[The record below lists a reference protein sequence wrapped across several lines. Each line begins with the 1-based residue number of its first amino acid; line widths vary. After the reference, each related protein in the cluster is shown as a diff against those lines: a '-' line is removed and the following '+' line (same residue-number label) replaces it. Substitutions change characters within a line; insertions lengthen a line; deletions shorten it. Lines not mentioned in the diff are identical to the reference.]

1 MPRLS
6 DQMPRQMIATLSVN
20 WLVVMV
26 VIVVVMLMPA
36 IFSRHLMPAII
47 ALIAFG
53 LARFYGKNRPAI
65 ARCVVKSLAIT
76 ATIMLIINLINYF
89 GWIDNHLSN
98 PDIPYITGLILFT
111 TIAPVAVLI
120 YIRHRRVKWPIH
132 SLFKL
137 CSDEDHLQ
145 IFILAAISTALAV
158 GQWLYYCNVYINV
171 NFNNRDW
178 LLFNLTPLIFCLA
191 SIPAIFARYFR
202 INHSITAVYVGAKD
216 KAIVRV
222 FLISDN
228 RTVLAPDKF
237 GSMDTPYTFTTENPD
252 QQAVIDYLHSH
263 SIACEE
269 TRYLFTGVTC
279 DGLSPIHLYVAFVPS
294 FPPEAKS
301 YSLDDILGQLSSKI
315 SVEMAFEVI
324 VVKVISVACRTYHID
339 GSPRYQLEEYHTSF
353 CLNDLRI
360 PNIDYNDLRWIEI
373 ARRHDRRFFR
383 RLLYT
388 LANIFTLNR
397 I

>member
-1 MPRLS
+1 M
-6 DQMPRQMIATLSVN
+6 
-20 WLVVMV
+20 
-26 VIVVVMLMPA
+26 
-36 IFSRHLMPAII
+36 
-47 ALIAFG
+47 
-53 LARFYGKNRPAI
+53 
-65 ARCVVKSLAIT
+65 
-76 ATIMLIINLINYF
+76 
-89 GWIDNHLSN
+89 
-98 PDIPYITGLILFT
+98 
-111 TIAPVAVLI
+111 
-120 YIRHRRVKWPIH
+120 
-132 SLFKL
+132 
-137 CSDEDHLQ
+137 
-145 IFILAAISTALAV
+145 
-158 GQWLYYCNVYINV
+158 
-171 NFNNRDW
+171 
-178 LLFNLTPLIFCLA
+178 
-191 SIPAIFARYFR
+191 FARYFR
-202 INHSITAVYVGAKD
+202 INHSITAVYVGAKN

-301 YSLDDILGQLSSKI
+301 YSLDDILGPLSSKI
-315 SVEMAFEVI
+315 SVEMAFEVT

>member
-6 DQMPRQMIATLSVN
+6 DQMPRQMIATLSLN

-36 IFSRHLMPAII
+36 IFSRHLMPVII

-53 LARFYGKNRPAI
+53 LARFYGTNRPAI

-76 ATIMLIINLINYF
+76 AVIMVIINLLNYL
-89 GWIDNHLSN
+89 GWVDNHLSN
-98 PDIPYITGLILFT
+98 PEIPYITGLILFT

-120 YIRHRRVKWPIH
+120 YLRHRRVKWPIH

-137 CSDEDHLQ
+137 FSDEDHLQ
-145 IFILAAISTALAV
+145 IFILAATSVVLAV
-158 GQWLYYCNVYINV
+158 GQWLYYYNVYINV

-191 SIPAIFARYFR
+191 SIPAMMARYLR
-202 INHSITAVYVGAKD
+202 INRSITAVYVGAKG
-216 KAIVRV
+216 KTIVRV
-222 FLISDN
+222 FLIADN

-237 GSMDTPYTFTTENPD
+237 GSMDTPYSFTAENPD
-252 QQAVIDYLHSH
+252 QQSVIDYLRSR

-279 DGLSPIHLYVAFVPS
+279 DGLSPIHLYVAFVPT

-301 YSLDDILGQLSSKI
+301 FALDDILGPLSAKI
-315 SVEMAFEVI
+315 STELAFEII
-324 VVKVISVACRTYHID
+324 VVKAISIACRTYNID
-339 GSPRYQLEEYHTSF
+339 GSRRYQLEEYHTSF

-360 PNIDYNDLRWIEI
+360 PNIDYNDARWIEI
-373 ARRHDRRFFR
+373 ARRHDRHFFR
-383 RLLYT
+383 RIINT
-388 LANIFTLNR
+388 FANILTLNR